1 MMLERENVKNFF
13 FFLSEPISNFP
24 PFSFAVPISSR
35 EIVVEKFNFNFV
47 FLSDFNKRCS
57 RLYTV
62 QILGSKAEIA
72 KDMFFSRLADWIVIE
87 STTKFSLK
95 ERRDLETTN
104 NRRIKGKG

>member
-13 FFLSEPISNFP
+13 FFLSKPISNFP
-24 PFSFAVPISSR
+24 PFSFSVPISSR

-87 STTKFSLK
+87 STPKFSLK

>member
-1 MMLERENVKNFF
+1 M
-13 FFLSEPISNFP
+13 
-24 PFSFAVPISSR
+24 
-35 EIVVEKFNFNFV
+35 EKFNFNFV

-87 STTKFSLK
+87 STTPKFSLK

>member
-1 MMLERENVKNFF
+1 M
-13 FFLSEPISNFP
+13 
-24 PFSFAVPISSR
+24 
-35 EIVVEKFNFNFV
+35 EKFNFNFV

-87 STTKFSLK
+87 STPKFSLK

-104 NRRIKGKG
+104 NRRIMGKG